1 MASPAQRNL
10 IAAQSA
16 ELLDAFLVH
25 LDAGLRRSENTVAA
39 YRRDLTQF
47 LEFCAR
53 LGVSPLEITTAD
65 IRRFLAQR
73 GTLGDARSTVAR
85 KASAVRSFFRFLVLR
100 SKDREDN
107 PATLVVSPK
116 RARRLPHVVKPSQ
129 VSALLRL
136 PPSDDPYGCRDRAIL
151 ELLYGAGMRV
161 GELVGLD
168 VDGIDFRRRQVRV
181 LGKGRKERMVPLG
194 EPAGDALHR
203 YLEEARPQLAGERSP
218 AGALFYNHR
227 GNRMGQRDVRAM
239 VTKYVAE
246 AIPGGKVSPHT
257 FRHAFA
263 THLLDAGADL
273 RSVQE
278 LLGHVDLKTT
288 QIYTHVSRERLR
300 KVYDDAHPRA

>member
-1 MASPAQRNL
+1 MATPEQRRT
-10 IAAQSA
+10 IASQSA
-16 ELLDAFLVH
+16 ELLDAFLAH
-25 LDAGLRRSENTVAA
+25 MDAGLGRSPNTVAA
-39 YRRDLTQF
+39 YRRDLSQF
-47 LEFCAR
+47 FEFCAR
-53 LGVSPLEITTAD
+53 LGVSSLDASTTD

-85 KASAVRSFFRFLVLR
+85 KASAVRSFYRFLVLR

-107 PATLVVSPK
+107 PALLVASPK
-116 RARRLPHVVKPSQ
+116 RPRRLPRVVKASQ
-129 VSALLRL
+129 VSALLEL
-136 PPSDDPYGCRDRAIL
+136 PPGDDPYGCRDRAIL
-151 ELLYGAGMRV
+151 ELLYGSGMRV
-161 GELVGLD
+161 GELVGLN
-168 VDGIDFRRRQVRV
+168 VDSVDFGRRQVCV

-194 EPAGDALHR
+194 EPAADAVHV
-203 YLEEARPQLAGERSP
+203 YLDEARGQLVREQSP
-218 AGALFYNHR
+218 NDALFYNRR
-227 GNRMGQRDVRAM
+227 GKRMGQRDVRAM
-239 VTKYVAE
+239 VTKYVSE

-263 THLLDAGADL
+263 THLLDGGADL